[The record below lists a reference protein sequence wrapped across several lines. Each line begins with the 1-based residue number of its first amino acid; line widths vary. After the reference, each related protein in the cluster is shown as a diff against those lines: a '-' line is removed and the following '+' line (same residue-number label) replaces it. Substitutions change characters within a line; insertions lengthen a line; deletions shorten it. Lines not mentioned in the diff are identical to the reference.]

1 MKQFMNLSAVNNEL
15 RQTTN
20 GLQKDNPFLLQR
32 KLLRKHQPS
41 TDFLQLQQERFKKA
55 AEFVLSISSLLMLSN
70 GKGEKI
76 TDLNTVTADVFKDV
90 IFCTATGLQFNYR
103 NVLVSQGN
111 LPRGKLAHTKAFM
124 DSIYFTW
131 DDHSAGNKERARD
144 RAILVAYCEALNLCL
159 IPGAPGA
166 GMKMRFW
173 RCLNSMDMKCIPGSA
188 LFPPMANRLPTAFIP
203 VQ

>member
-76 TDLNTVTADVFKDV
+76 TDLNTVTADVFKDA
-90 IFCTATGLQFNYR
+90 IFCTAAGLQFNYR
-103 NVLVSQGN
+103 NVLV
-111 LPRGKLAHTKAFM
+111 T
-124 DSIYFTW
+124 
-131 DDHSAGNKERARD
+131 
-144 RAILVAYCEALNLCL
+144 
-159 IPGAPGA
+159 
-166 GMKMRFW
+166 
-173 RCLNSMDMKCIPGSA
+173 
-188 LFPPMANRLPTAFIP
+188 MANRLPTAFIP